1 MDKKKGSSSSTSN
14 LFDNNNP
21 TQDNAGRRDDDN
33 REWSN
38 QKEQAPLNDQ
48 VLSTNYAPHQCS
60 NCARSFSSSQAL
72 GGHQNAHRSNRY
84 SVRRDLLFFKRMR
97 AHNSSSSTSH
107 HRFPYNSSLPIS
119 IHPALMMD
127 TPSSLPPPTLHGF
140 NQYGGCGGLGGLGGL
155 GPFVGSL
162 VVPTPTHYGLDR
174 GHHKHHHRVHA
185 YGPMYWWSTY
195 RNHDDRSA
203 QRTVEMQERVL
214 PAWLTENHE
223 NRVAAEMRSTFNVV
237 DQASGDH
244 HQPLIEFVGSDHDGD
259 DDDDEVAES
268 SGGGDESGEA
278 ESGDGGLDLTLKL

>member
-14 LFDNNNP
+14 LFDNNP
-21 TQDNAGRRDDDN
+21 TQDNAGRRDDS
-33 REWSN
+33 RESSD
-38 QKEQAPLNDQ
+38 KSEQAPLNQ
-48 VLSTNYAPHQCS
+48 VLSTNHAPHQCS
-60 NCARSFSSSQAL
+60 NCTRSFSSSQAL

-97 AHNSSSSTSH
+97 THNSSSSTSH
-107 HRFPYNSSLPIS
+107 HRIPYNSSLPNS

-127 TPSSLPPPTLHGF
+127 THSSLTPPTLHGF

-155 GPFVGSL
+155 GPFVDSL

-195 RNHDDRSA
+195 CNDDRSA
-203 QRTVEMQERVL
+203 QRTVEMQAERVL

-223 NRVAAEMRSTFNVV
+223 NRVAAEIMRSTFNVV

-244 HQPLIEFVGSDHDGD
+244 HQPLIEFVGADLDG